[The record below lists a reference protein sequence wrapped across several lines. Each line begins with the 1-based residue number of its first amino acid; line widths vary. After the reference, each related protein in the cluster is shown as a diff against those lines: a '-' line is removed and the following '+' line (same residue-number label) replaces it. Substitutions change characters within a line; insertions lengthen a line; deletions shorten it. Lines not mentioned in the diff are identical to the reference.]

1 MGKKSIAV
9 ERSYIVVSLTYPIG
23 CASNN
28 RRKRARFLRDI
39 MHASLE
45 LETTEKETEYWQL
58 PISHETSWHELCR
71 CFKKNDI
78 PLTSVHRMQCAD
90 SQGRI
95 GHGRELRP
103 SGSGE
108 VFAFTKH
115 REKESAAAYTQAE
128 KSGLFE
134 WQRLALQFLD
144 SRFVSRE
151 KARFLQDA
159 DTELCLYLGQPNN
172 QAALELIIQKKLDEI
187 ADEYRKSPSPAL
199 EVALELWTTRLS
211 EWYSYLGKTTK
222 MQLRAAEN
230 EPIVIKDEAR
240 EKRLEALRE
249 VEAWRLP
256 RAESKLPERII
267 VSESSL
273 PSWKASFQTAQN
285 NLLESKE
292 FQTLGNVRHAFEFW
306 QQFSEN
312 IEYSEKQYD
321 DLPIYLHTPLKSL
334 GLIHTV

>member
-1 MGKKSIAV
+1 
-9 ERSYIVVSLTYPIG
+9 
-23 CASNN
+23 
-28 RRKRARFLRDI
+28 

-45 LETTEKETEYWQL
+45 LETTEKETEYWRL
-58 PISHETSWHELCR
+58 PISDETSWNELCR
-71 CFKKNDI
+71 RFKQNDI
-78 PLTSVHRMQCAD
+78 PLTSVHRMRCAD

-108 VFAFTKH
+108 VFAFTKQ
-115 REKESAAAYTQAE
+115 REKESAKIHSQAE

-151 KARFLQDA
+151 SARFLQDA
-159 DTELCLYLGQPNN
+159 DTELCLYLAQPDNR
-172 QAALELIIQKKLDEI
+172 AALELIIQRKLDEI
-187 ADEYRKSPSPAL
+187 SDEYRRSPSPAL
-199 EVALELWTTRLS
+199 EIALELWTTRLS
-211 EWYSYLGKTTK
+211 EWYSYLGKNTK

-249 VEAWRLP
+249 VEAWKLP
-256 RAESKLPERII
+256 RVESKLPERII

-273 PSWKASFQTAQN
+273 PSWKASFQTAKD
-285 NLLESKE
+285 NLLNAKE

-306 QQFSEN
+306 HQFSEN

-321 DLPIYLHTPLKSL
+321 SLPIYLHTPISLL
-334 GLIHTV
+334 GLVHTV

>member
-45 LETTEKETEYWQL
+45 IEKDEKETEYWRL
-58 PISHETSWHELCR
+58 PISDETSWNELCR
-71 CFKKNDI
+71 RFKQNDI

-108 VFAFTKH
+108 VFPFRKV
-115 REKESAAAYTQAE
+115 RDKESARTHAIAE
-128 KSGLFE
+128 RSGLFE

-144 SRFVSRE
+144 SRFISRE
-151 KARFLQDA
+151 SARFLQDA
-159 DTELCLYLGQPNN
+159 DTELCLYLAQPDNR
-172 QAALELIIQKKLDEI
+172 AAIELIIQKKLDEI
-187 ADEYRKSPSPAL
+187 ADQYRLSPSPAL
-199 EVALELWTTRLS
+199 EVALEMWTIRLS
-211 EWYSYLGKTTK
+211 EWYSYLGKTT
-222 MQLRAAEN
+222 QLQAEN
-230 EPIVIKDEAR
+230 EPLVKDEAR
-240 EKRLEALRE
+240 EKRLEALKE
-249 VEAWRLP
+249 VEAWKLP
-256 RAESKLPERII
+256 RVESKLPERII

-273 PSWKASFQTAQN
+273 PSWKASFQTAKD
-285 NLLESKE
+285 NLLATKE
-292 FQTLGNVRHAFEFW
+292 FQVLGDVRLAFEFW

-321 DLPIYLHTPLKSL
+321 DLPVYLHTPIKSL